1 MNKQRNTLLIILII
15 VLVFFLLVGR
25 SCSCHRNIERE
36 ALTVEDVLKKQAEAM
51 ENHAELMDEA
61 MKNQEEAFENID
73 ANAERMDSSYNHL
86 GENLDTLGQSL
97 DKAVCSDSIVYGG
110 YLKTSFPYPIVF
122 HFENPFEMG
131 DRLVRNVAVY
141 PRHLIGKIPTNQ
153 LDLNNS
159 VQVSLASSQTS
170 HTTLQLFSSIKTKY
184 SQRIFYTFKYLG
196 KKGAYQQVVA
206 DSGTFMVSSQ
216 QERSGFSF
224 EEMRVNHMDKQTRLI
239 LESQIIKKIREKYK
253 K

>member
-25 SCSCHRNIERE
+25 ACSCHRNVERE
-36 ALTVEDVLKKQAEAM
+36 TLTIDDVLKKQAVAM
-51 ENHAELMDEA
+51 KNHAEMLDEA
-61 MKNQEEAFENID
+61 MRNQEEALGNID
-73 ANAERMDSSYNHL
+73 DNAEKMDSCFNHL
-86 GENLDTLGQSL
+86 GENIDTLGQSL
-97 DKAVCSDSIVYGG
+97 DEAICLDSIVYGG
-110 YLKTSFPYPIVF
+110 YLKTSFPHPIVF
-122 HFENPFEMG
+122 HFDKPFEM
-131 DRLVRNVAVY
+131 DHRLVRNVAVY
-141 PRHLIGKIPTNQ
+141 PKHLMGKIPTNQ

-159 VQVSLASSQTS
+159 VQVSLVSSQTS

-184 SQRIFYTFKYLG
+184 SQRIFYTFKYLE

-206 DSGTFMVSSQ
+206 DSGAFIVSSQ

-224 EEMRVNHMDKQTRLI
+224 EEMRINHMDKQTRLM

-253 K
+253 N